1 VTRPPGLRANEKIER
16 NNFISHSM
24 ELTKILDKVFLLKF
38 IKFCM
43 VGFSGIFV
51 DFGTTYFF
59 KEVLKVQ
66 KYVANAIGFT
76 LAATTNYF
84 LNRIW
89 TFNSHNPQILQE
101 FSRFFIIA
109 LIGLGINSAII
120 WLLNG
125 KFKINFYLSKLIATL
140 IVTLWNFLIN
150 AYFTFA

>member
-1 VTRPPGLRANEKIER
+1 
-16 NNFISHSM
+16 M
-24 ELTKILDKVFLLKF
+24 ELKNLVDKVFLFKF
-38 IKFCM
+38 IKFCL

-66 KYVANAIGFT
+66 KYVANAIGFS
-76 LAATTNYF
+76 LAATSNYI
-84 LNRIW
+84 LNRVW
-89 TFNSHNPQILQE
+89 TFESHNPQVFQE
-101 FSRFFIIA
+101 FSRFFVIA

-120 WLLNG
+120 WLMNG
-125 KFKINFYLSKLIATL
+125 KFKINFYLSKLVATL

>member
-1 VTRPPGLRANEKIER
+1 
-16 NNFISHSM
+16 M
-24 ELTKILDKVFLLKF
+24 ELKDLVDKVFLFKF
-38 IKFCM
+38 IKFCL

-66 KYVANAIGFT
+66 KYVANAIGFS
-76 LAATTNYF
+76 LAATSNYF
-84 LNRIW
+84 LNRVW
-89 TFNSHNPQILQE
+89 TFESHNPQVLQE
-101 FSRFFIIA
+101 FSRFFVIA

-120 WLLNG
+120 WLMNG
-125 KFKINFYLSKLIATL
+125 KFKINFYLSKLVATL

>member
-1 VTRPPGLRANEKIER
+1 MDVSKI
-16 NNFISHSM
+16 I
-24 ELTKILDKVFLLKF
+24 DKVFFLKF
-38 IKFCM
+38 IKFCL

-59 KEVLKVQ
+59 KEVVKVQ
-66 KYVANAIGFT
+66 KYIANAIGFS

-89 TFNSHNPQILQE
+89 TFNSHNPQIVLE

-125 KFKINFYLSKLIATL
+125 KFKINFYLSKVVATV